1 MHRITRPVVLIGL
14 PLWAFCATVPVTAQ
28 SQTGADDQIET
39 FTVTGT
45 RQAYRG
51 QFEPLE
57 NPQVEQILDSQALN
71 NAGVENLVTALDLS
85 ASVARQNNFGGLWN
99 SFAVRGFVGDE
110 NLPSNYLVN
119 GFNAG
124 RGFSGPRDISGIE
137 SVEVLKGPKAAIFGR
152 GEPGGTV
159 NIVTKR
165 PTFETAGQVRA
176 TYGQFNQTRLDGDFT
191 TPLTDDI
198 AIRLVGFW
206 EEAESFRDTIETSR
220 HGFTPSLAVNLG
232 DATHLVYELEYAHQE
247 IPFDRG
253 VLAVEGELGVIP
265 RSTFLGEPGDGP
277 LEGEVLGHQ
286 LEVQH
291 DFDSGWSFLAGLNHR
306 DTSLKGYSTEA
317 ELTGSRQL
325 LFEDGETL
333 TRQRRLR
340 DYDATFSA
348 VRAELAGEFETGRL
362 SHRVMLGGDYDEFV
376 NDNSVQRYRAPGLAS
391 DPTYEALYAIDI
403 FNPVYGQY
411 PLPEVSP
418 LSDRKET
425 QEAAGLYV
433 QDQITVTDRLDV
445 RLGFR
450 YDDFSQTIED
460 RRNETVF
467 EQSDQ
472 RVSPQAGIVYRVAD
486 SISLYAA
493 FGEGFRQL
501 SGTDVEGNGFKPN
514 TTESLEAGVKFELND
529 GRIMGTASVFSIN
542 QENVLVGD
550 PDNPFS
556 LLATGRARSQGFELD
571 VTGEIADGLS
581 LLFSYAYVDAEMRD
595 ETLDRNFNQ
604 PIPAGARLNN
614 IPEHTLSAQLVKE
627 ATAFDRPLNFGGGA
641 LHVSDRL
648 GEVATSFELPSYT
661 TLRVFAD
668 YSATEQLTLRGAVDN
683 LFDETYYTNSFAAL
697 WVEPGAPRTWRLS
710 VDYRF

>member
-1 MHRITRPVVLIGL
+1 MHRMTRPFALVGL
-14 PLWAFCATVPVTAQ
+14 PLWLAGTAVPAIAQ
-28 SQTGADDQIET
+28 ADSEARIET

-57 NPQVEQILDSQALN
+57 NPQVEQILDARTLDF
-71 NAGVENLVTALDLS
+71 AGVEDLVTALDLS

-99 SFAVRGFVGDE
+99 SFAVRGFIGDE

-124 RGFSGPRDISGIE
+124 RGFAGPRDISGIE

-176 TYGQFNQTRLDGDFT
+176 TYGRFNQTRLDGDFT
-191 TPLTDDI
+191 TPLTDDV

-206 EEAESFRDTIETSR
+206 EEAESFRDTVETNR
-220 HGFTPSLAVNLG
+220 HGFTPSLAMNLS

-253 VLAVEGELGVIP
+253 VVAVDGELGVIP

-277 LEGEVLGHQ
+277 LTGEVLGHQ
-286 LEVQH
+286 LELQH
-291 DFDSGWSFLAGLNHR
+291 DFNDHWSFLTGLNYR
-306 DTSLKGYSTEA
+306 DTSLEGFSTEA

-333 TRQRRLR
+333 TRQRRER
-340 DYDATFSA
+340 RYDAEFTA
-348 VRAELAGEFETGRL
+348 VRAELAGEFETGGL
-362 SHRVMLGGDYDEFV
+362 SHRVLIGGDYDEFI
-376 NDNSVQRYRAPGLAS
+376 NDQVFQRYRAPSLAS
-391 DPTYEALYAIDI
+391 DPTYEQLYAINI
-403 FNPVYGQY
+403 FNPIYGQY

-418 LSDRKET
+418 LTDREET
-425 QEAAGLYV
+425 QEAAGFYI
-433 QDQITVTDRLDV
+433 QDQITLTDRLDI

-450 YDDFSQTIED
+450 FDDFTQTIED
-460 RRNETVF
+460 RRAETVF
-467 EQSDQ
+467 EQSDS
-472 RVSPQAGIVYRVAD
+472 RVSPQAGFVYRATD
-486 SISLYAA
+486 SLSLYAA

-501 SGTDVEGNGFKPN
+501 TGTDVDGNGFKPN
-514 TTESLEAGVKFELND
+514 TTKSLEAGVKFELNN
-529 GRIMGTASVFSIN
+529 GRVMGTASVFRIN
-542 QENVLVGD
+542 QDNVLVGD
-550 PDNPFS
+550 PNNPFS
-556 LLATGRARSQGFELD
+556 LLASGRARSQGLELD
-571 VTGEIADGLS
+571 VSGEVADGLS
-581 LLFSYAYVDAEMRD
+581 LLFSYAFVDAEMLD
-595 ETLDRNFNQ
+595 ETLDRYFDQ
-604 PIPAGARLNN
+604 PVEAGARLMN
-614 IPEHTLSAQLVKE
+614 IPEHTLSVQLVKK
-627 ATAFDRPLNFGGGA
+627 TSAFDKPLSLGAGA
-641 LHVSDRL
+641 LYVGDRL

-668 YSATEQLTLRGAVDN
+668 YALTEQLTLRASVDN
-683 LFDETYYTNSFAAL
+683 LFDETYYTNSFSAL

-710 VDYRF
+710 ADYRF